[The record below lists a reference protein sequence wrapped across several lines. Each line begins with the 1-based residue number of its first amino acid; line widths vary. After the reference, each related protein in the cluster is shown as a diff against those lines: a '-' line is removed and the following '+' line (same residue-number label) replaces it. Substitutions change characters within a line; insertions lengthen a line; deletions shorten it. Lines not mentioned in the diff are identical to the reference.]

1 MDNQSSDSEIY
12 TEYNEKELLSRNFLF
27 EIVGILY
34 QLELEK
40 VIEKAYEYKSAR
52 HKQKWD
58 KLIVLAPK
66 ILEFL
71 KLVIHIRISL

>member
-12 TEYNEKELLSRNFLF
+12 AEYNEKELPSRNFLF
-27 EIVGILY
+27 IIVGTLY
-34 QLELEK
+34 QLELGK
-40 VIEKAYEYKSAR
+40 VIEKAYEHRSR
-52 HKQKWD
+52 GDKQKWD

-66 ILEFL
+66 ISEFL